1 MVAGEAGR
9 DAITLTFARNNR
21 MNESLLV
28 ECAQWIYANKKRIED
43 EGREVW
49 WTPYSLTSL
58 NTDKTNPQIPIN
70 EAFEV
75 FMELVKRRLATH
87 EFVVKDDK
95 PFPVFMMKKG
105 KDEEWQNLIRKKG
118 FWDLKGLPFIILCIK
133 KFWLVIVF
141 ALTVVATNILA
152 EYTKHRTKGF
162 LAPPPEVQLQSP
174 QSPTQEG
181 QR

>member
-1 MVAGEAGR
+1 MAIPTSPFVGGVLRGFMVLPPVSSSAPASGA
-9 DAITLTFARNNR
+9 AITFT
-21 MNESLLV
+21 
-28 ECAQWIYANKKRIED
+28 
-43 EGREVW
+43 
-49 WTPYSLTSL
+49 
-58 NTDKTNPQIPIN
+58 
-70 EAFEV
+70 
-75 FMELVKRRLATH
+75 LVKRRLATH

-95 PFPVFMMKKG
+95 PFPAFMMKKG

-162 LAPPPEVQLQSP
+162 LAPPPEVQSQSP